1 MTFNLRSHYWGALL
15 MVVVT
20 GRIDHEN
27 AVMLGSELRKLQREA
42 HVVVDLWDLSEI
54 EEVGVF
60 VLTAA
65 KRRADAAG
73 WGFGVVADPAG
84 PIVEAI
90 ERAEASDTLKPVST
104 RKEARRVMELTSP

>member
-1 MTFNLRSHYWGALL
+1 MSFTLRSHYWGALL
-15 MVVVT
+15 MVIVT
-20 GRIDHEN
+20 GRIDHEG

-65 KRRADAAG
+65 KRRAEAAG
-73 WGFGVVADPAG
+73 WGFAIVAEPAG

-90 ERAEASDTLKPVST
+90 ERAEATETLKPVST
-104 RKEARRVMELTSP
+104 RRAAKHAMDLASS

>member
-42 HVVVDLWDLSEI
+42 HVVIDLWDLAEI

-73 WGFGVVADPAG
+73 WGFAVVTDPAG

-90 ERAEASDTLKPVST
+90 ERAEATGTLKPVAS
-104 RKEARRVMELTSP
+104 RKEARRVLELSAP